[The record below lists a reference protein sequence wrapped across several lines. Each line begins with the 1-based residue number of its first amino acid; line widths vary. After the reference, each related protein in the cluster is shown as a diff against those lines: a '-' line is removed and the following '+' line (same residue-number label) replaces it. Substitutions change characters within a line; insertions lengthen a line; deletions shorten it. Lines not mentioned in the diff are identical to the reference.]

1 MFQKTILASFLAA
14 IISIGACERLKI
26 SGDHF
31 TYKGQRVFLSGGNL
45 PWISYAYDFGNGQWA
60 GVKARAEEQIR
71 LLHEAGGNSL
81 RLWIHIQGETSPHYD
96 GSGNVIGLDSTG
108 TFINDFKDLLNL
120 AQKYNI
126 FAFPT
131 LWNGAVNQDGQNH
144 LNGLVTDAN
153 KLQTYIDKALTPLV
167 QAVKGHP
174 ALGGWDIINEIEG
187 MLVPGRQSPDKCYD
201 TTVLQ
206 NSGAGWAGQKYHY
219 EDVLRFINWQAAAIK
234 SADPESLVSV
244 GVWNPRSNTDQF
256 GQVNHYTDAC
266 LIKAGGKANGKL
278 DFWQFHSYD
287 WQGNFDDVAPFKH
300 SYSDYKTDRPILV
313 GEFWEKSG
321 GGLNINQ
328 LFEYIYNHG
337 YAGAWSWDLVGD
349 GSVQRPG
356 ITHIKDYTSNGRI
369 PVTIS

>member
-1 MFQKTILASFLAA
+1 MKTITALLFTALVSL
-14 IISIGACERLKI
+14 GVCERLKI

-31 TYKGQRVFLSGGNL
+31 TYKGEKVFLSGGNL

-60 GVKARAEEQIR
+60 GVKSRAEEQIK
-71 LLHEAGGNSL
+71 LLSEAGGNSL
-81 RLWIHIQGETSPHYD
+81 RLWIHIQGETSPNYD
-96 GSGNVIGLDSTG
+96 SNGNVIGLDAKG
-108 TFINDFKDLLNL
+108 TFLDDFKDLLDL
-120 AQKYNI
+120 AKKYNI

-144 LNGLVTDAN
+144 LNGLVTDAK
-153 KLQTYIDKALTPLV
+153 KLQTYLDKALTPLV

-187 MLVPGRQSPDKCYD
+187 MVIPGRKTADKCYD
-201 TTVLQ
+201 TTALA
-206 NSGAGWAGQKYHY
+206 NSGAGWAGNKYNY
-219 EDVLRFINWQAAAIK
+219 EDVLRFVNWQAAAIK

-256 GQVNHYTDAC
+256 GQVNHYSDEC
-266 LIKAGGKANGKL
+266 LVKAGGKANGKL

-287 WQGNFDDVAPFKH
+287 WQGQFDDVSPFKH
-300 SYSDYKTDRPILV
+300 SYADYKVDRPILI
-313 GEFWEKSG
+313 GEFWEKGG
-321 GGLNINQ
+321 GGLKIAE

-337 YAGAWSWDLVGD
+337 YAGAWSWDLVNEG
-349 GSVQRPG
+349 GNQRPG
-356 ITHIKDYTSNGRI
+356 IAHIKSYTKNGKI